1 MNTKTT
7 HSHYRFTMNREII
20 MHKINNRFALKTLLI
35 YIAGLFIIAS
45 SVHAKSNDGSDKPV
59 ETTLKQFVI
68 TLDSPSI
75 DKLVSSHNAT
85 SESKDK
91 SAAEIKYGVT
101 LKEDFRSE
109 ESSYAI
115 VESSAKSNID
125 DYLATLDVSPS
136 SIIESEFTNSPEL
149 GGGPEAAD
157 TPKDGHKVYV
167 IERAVPGISGLP
179 QEKMVEVSQGSQK
192 VVAQFGDSLEWD
204 KSLLTKEG
212 TFCVY
217 RTDDPDHIIKHA
229 KIAGFPADK
238 VTAVEHTVHSYVF

>member
-1 MNTKTT
+1 
-7 HSHYRFTMNREII
+7 
-20 MHKINNRFALKTLLI
+20 MHKLNNRFAFKTLLI
-35 YIAGLFIIAS
+35 YMAGLFIIAS
-45 SVHAKSNDGSDKPV
+45 SAHAKSNDGSDKPV
-59 ETTLKQFVI
+59 ETALKQFVI

-75 DKLVSSHNAT
+75 DKLVSSHKAT
-85 SESKDK
+85 SESKEK

-109 ESSYAI
+109 ESSYAF
-115 VESSAKSNID
+115 VESSAKSNVD
-125 DYLATLDVSPS
+125 DYLAALDVVPTSVV
-136 SIIESEFTNSPEL
+136 ESEFTNGPEL

-157 TPKDGHKVYV
+157 TLKDGHSVYV

-179 QEKMVEVSQGSQK
+179 QEKMVEVSQASQK
-192 VVAQFGDSLEWD
+192 VVEQFGESLVWD

-217 RTDDPDHIIKHA
+217 RTNDPDHIIKHA

-238 VTAVEHTVHSYVF
+238 VTAVQHTVHSYVF